1 MSHHRDVTVTESS
14 QGGDGSDSTLI
25 IVLYVTT
32 GLVAL
37 MAIVTIIICLW
48 VRSKYSGQ
56 SL

>member
-14 QGGDGSDSTLI
+14 HGGDGSDSTLI